1 MEVSDPPPLLHLKLC
16 LRSLGETLEHGAH
29 LLLPDKK
36 HGKYCDPM
44 PSILFAFLI
53 HAVPPPLIA
62 LKYLLILSQGNIFVT
77 SSGHV
82 KILVRLLVVGQASQ
96 SSAKS
101 SFFKDFIMN
110 ISPKSREWSKGLNDS
125 TNSPVQEIFG
135 SVGVPHMVAETV

>member
-1 MEVSDPPPLLHLKLC
+1 
-16 LRSLGETLEHGAH
+16 
-29 LLLPDKK
+29 
-36 HGKYCDPM
+36 M

-53 HAVPPPLIA
+53 HAVLPPLID

-82 KILVRLLVVGQASQ
+82 KIFVRLLVVGQASQ

-110 ISPKSREWSKGLNDS
+110 ISPKSRERSKGLNDS
-125 TNSPVQEIFG
+125 KNSPVQEIFG
-135 SVGVPHMVAETV
+135 SVCVPHMIAETV